1 MLENVLRDLLKVRLI
16 EVLENDDN
24 NGVDDIL
31 NIIYDIDNY
40 DCSLE
45 DLRYYENDEYF
56 FNTYYCDNPME
67 VARACTYGNYN
78 FMDAYVKINAYGNL
92 TSVCYYDLKRELKES
107 MDEIINR
114 AIALKDEVFRYNDIL
129 ININNEYE
137 KIEEIYNEIDDKIEE
152 GFKTNTEYILDDFN
166 NVLTHINDGFDIDV
180 NFNFVGDS
188 VLSYRFILTLSYE
201 DDDIEVIYI
210 LNFEDDDKNNITFL
224 EIEDVKIME
233 V

>member
-1 MLENVLRDLLKVRLI
+1 MLENILRDLLKVRLI

-31 NIIYDIDNY
+31 NIIYDINNY
-40 DCSLE
+40 DGSL
-45 DLRYYENDEYF
+45 DNLRYYENEEDF
-56 FNTYYCDNPME
+56 FNIYYYGNPIE

-92 TSVCYYDLKRELKES
+92 TSICYYDLKRELKES
-107 MDEIINR
+107 MNEIVNR
-114 AIALKDEVFRYNDIL
+114 AIALKDEVFRYNDTL

-166 NVLTHINDGFDIDV
+166 NVLTHINDGFNIDAE
-180 NFNFVGDS
+180 FNFVGDS
-188 VLSYRFILTLSYE
+188 ILSYRFILTLSYE

-210 LNFEDDDKNNITFL
+210 LDFEDDDKNNITFL

>member
-31 NIIYDIDNY
+31 NIIYDINNY
-40 DCSLE
+40 NGSLE
-45 DLRYYENDEYF
+45 YLRYYENEEDF
-56 FNTYYCDNPME
+56 FDTYYYDNPIE

-78 FMDAYVKINAYGNL
+78 FMDAYVKINTYGNL
-92 TSVCYYDLKRELKES
+92 TSICYYDLKRELKES
-107 MDEIINR
+107 MNEIIDR
-114 AIALKDEVFRYNDIL
+114 AIALKDEIFRYNDTL

-137 KIEEIYNEIDDKIEE
+137 KIEEVYNVLDNEIDKGFESNIEWA
-152 GFKTNTEYILDDFN
+152 LDDFYN
-166 NVLTHINDGFDIDV
+166 ILVHVNDGFSLDIGIEASG
-180 NFNFVGDS
+180 NWIPT
-188 VLSYRFILTLSYE
+188 YKFILTLSYE

-224 EIEDVKIME
+224 EIEDVKINE
-233 V
+233 I

>member
-1 MLENVLRDLLKVRLI
+1 MLENVLRDLLKMRLI
-16 EVLENDDN
+16 EVLENDDD

-56 FNTYYCDNPME
+56 FDTYYCDNPME

-107 MDEIINR
+107 MNEIIDR

-129 ININNEYE
+129 IDINDEYE

-152 GFKTNTEYILDDFN
+152 GFKTNTEWILDDFN
-166 NVLTHINDGFDIDV
+166 NVLTHINDGFNIDAE
-180 NFNFVGDS
+180 FNFVGDS
-188 VLSYRFILTLSYE
+188 ILSYRFILTLSYE

-210 LNFEDDDKNNITFL
+210 LDFEDDDKNNITFL

>member
-16 EVLENDDN
+16 EVLESD

-40 DCSLE
+40 DGSLE
-45 DLRYYENDEYF
+45 DLRYCENEEDF
-56 FNTYYCDNPME
+56 FNTYYCDNPIE
-67 VARACTYGNYN
+67 VARACTFGNYN

-92 TSVCYYDLKRELKES
+92 TSICYYDLKIELKES
-107 MDEIINR
+107 MNEIIDR
-114 AIALKDEVFRYNDIL
+114 AIALKDEVFRYNDTL

-166 NVLTHINDGFDIDV
+166 NILTHINDGFNIDV
-180 NFNFVGDS
+180 DFNFVGNS
-188 VLSYRFILTLSYE
+188 ILSYKFILTLSYE

-224 EIEDVKIME
+224 EIEDVKINE
-233 V
+233 I